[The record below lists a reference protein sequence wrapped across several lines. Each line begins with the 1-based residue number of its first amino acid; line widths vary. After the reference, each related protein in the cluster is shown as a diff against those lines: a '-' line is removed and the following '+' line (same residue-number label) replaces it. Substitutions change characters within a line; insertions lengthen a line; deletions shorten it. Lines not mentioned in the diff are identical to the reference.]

1 MRISLVPQN
10 YRFYG
15 LFNDLAGRMV
25 ASAEALV
32 DLLEH
37 YENVEMKTAHLK
49 ELEHEA
55 DTLTHDLYRL
65 VHQTFVT
72 PFDRED
78 IAGLAQ
84 NMDDVIDYIEAAGT
98 MLRVYRIEKPTE
110 PAVGLADISRLQCI
124 QIERAIA
131 SLSRRRHL
139 RDILEQV
146 REINRLENEADSL
159 FLRAMSE
166 LFQGEWS
173 SIDVIKW
180 RDVYALLEDGTDSC
194 ESVAHSLEAI
204 VLKHA

>member
-15 LFNDLAGRMV
+15 LFNDLARRMV
-25 ASAEALV
+25 ASAEALA

-49 ELEHEA
+49 DLEHEA

-84 NMDDVIDYIEAAGT
+84 SMDDVIDYIEAAAT
-98 MLRVYRIEKPTE
+98 MMRIYRIEKPTQ
-110 PAVGLADISRLQCI
+110 PAIGLADISRLQCL

-131 SLSRRRHL
+131 SLGKRRRL

-146 REINRLENEADSL
+146 KEINRLENEADAL
-159 FLRAMSE
+159 FLSAMAE
-166 LFQGEWS
+166 LFDGEWS

-180 RDVYALLEDGTDSC
+180 RDVYALLEEGTDSC
-194 ESVAHSLEAI
+194 ETVAHSLEAI

>member
-131 SLSRRRHL
+131 SLSKRRHL